1 MILHIS
7 SLIVD
12 DTYTNH
18 HKIIRHSNLNVSLI
32 YSRGLEISELRE
44 EDMSS
49 MV

>member
-18 HKIIRHSNLNVSLI
+18 HKIIRE
-32 YSRGLEISELRE
+32 YS
-44 EDMSS
+44 
-49 MV
+49 